1 MRAPSA
7 ACVQPC
13 YLLSLHTTDVSFASQ
28 AHSSLRYAA
37 PPATPLLLRRPP
49 ASPLTPVHAAR
60 LARHESESETSLSLP
75 LRLYVLLR
83 ESENEVC
90 VTLVGEPRVGLR
102 LLLRWNPYTL
112 IV

>member
-1 MRAPSA
+1 MSPSA

-37 PPATPLLLRRPP
+37 PPATPLLRRRPP
-49 ASPLTPVHAAR
+49 ASPHPCPRREAR
-60 LARHESESETSLSLP
+60 APRERERDVSVSAP
-75 LRLYVLLR
+75 LRSLYVLLR